1 MRNGS
6 AGIVTAST
14 GYKGDDE
21 VDSSVASCEG

>member
-6 AGIVTAST
+6 AGSVTAST

-21 VDSSVASCEG
+21 VASSVASCEG